1 MGYGLQGAFGLD
13 AAQQGLRQRLMDQM
27 LVERHKQEME
37 MQQRQQALREQEV
50 SQRTGG
56 MGGQLYT
63 PPTMGQSESGEPFDP
78 ALENPAMNLGTAQQ
92 QATGTKNRILGR
104 LIEGLPSDSNE
115 RKALEYQQA
124 TGDNPPAGMFK
135 GAATTKPVMRI
146 NRATGKM
153 EQIGDAPAD
162 SHFVNEPQ
170 PPPPIVIQTGTGFQ
184 TVDRGSGTATP
195 ITSGGQPVGLPP
207 TGAQRGQQS
216 DNEAVL
222 TGITR
227 IRELAPSFEQ
237 LDKLVGPALGRYN
250 QVNMNIPGTKVD
262 PEVAEFYAEVA
273 ALKNRMITAITGA
286 AMGVQ
291 ETNRIMNELP
301 DVTQKPEVF
310 IKRMA
315 ATERN
320 RQAVNNAIA
329 QKNGP
334 NSSIPP
340 VKTGE
345 TPEQR
350 RARIRKAAGL

>member
-1 MGYGLQGAFGLD
+1 MKQ
-13 AAQQGLRQRLMDQM
+13 AQEDRSLAMQERTHVNNVTNATRLAPTLPMDQNVAPEAADM
-27 LVERHKQEME
+27 LR
-37 MQQRQQALREQEV
+37 A
-50 SQRTGG
+50 GG

-63 PPTMGQSESGEPFDP
+63 PPTMGQTESGEPFDP
-78 ALENPAMNLGTAQQ
+78 ALENPAMNLGTAPQQQ
-92 QATGTKNRILGR
+92 QAELKRIFGRIKSSMAEDDPRRLGMDVA
-104 LIEGLPSDSNE
+104 EAGGAP
-115 RKALEYQQA
+115 APWMLEK
-124 TGDNPPAGMFK
+124 TPKP
-135 GAATTKPVMRI
+135 TTKPVMRI

-162 SHFVNEPQ
+162 SHFVNEPT

-237 LDKLVGPALGRYN
+237 LDKLVGPAVGRYN

-291 ETNRIMNELP
+291 ETDRIMNELP

-310 IKRMA
+310 IARMA

-320 RQAVNNAIA
+320 RQAVNDAIA
-329 QKNGP
+329 KKKGP
-334 NSSIPP
+334 NSSGPL
-340 VKTGE
+340 VKTDE
-345 TPEQR
+345 TPDQR
-350 RARIRKAAGL
+350 RARLRKAAGL